1 MKDIRNE
8 RLLIISNNV
17 LSNTR
22 NNGKTIYSYIDSL
35 DSDQVAQLYFN
46 GEYPSVGGY
55 KYFRI
60 TDKDI
65 IKGVLSPKKRGC
77 AINDARESAAPEGV
91 TSSRHRGDVMRL
103 AREVIWQGKWKSKK
117 LIEWLD
123 EVSPTAIFFVG
134 GDCLFA
140 YDICKFIAKRYNAR
154 TSLYITDDYI
164 MPRTKDSLVGKLRKK
179 KIKKRIEKCLEYAE
193 SFFTVS
199 DMMRREYKDLF
210 GKDSSVIVNL
220 SEPLKMQVED
230 KDDSAYTMMYAGSLY
245 YGRDEMLGKLSAAVK
260 EYNDTHVKKALLK
273 VYTNMPPDEK
283 TRSRFIVDGASEY
296 CGSLDKD
303 GLRLELNR
311 SDILVFVESFD
322 KDLMEKT
329 KYSLSTKVP
338 EYLSVG
344 KPVLAIGP
352 MGIGSIDYLSDVAV
366 CVDDLSEIKE
376 KLTGLLDSEAVQA
389 DVAEKCEKKYLNNH
403 SKEKIQKEFLRKVLG
418 TDDRC

>member
-35 DSDQVAQLYFN
+35 NPEQVAQLYFN
-46 GEYPSVGGY
+46 GEYPSIAGY

-65 IKGVLSPKKRGC
+65 IKGMLSPKKRGC
-77 AINDARESAAPEGV
+77 AINDARESAVPSGA
-91 TSSRHRGDVMRL
+91 TSSGHRGDAMRL
-103 AREVIWQGKWKSKK
+103 AREVLWQGKWKSKK
-117 LIEWLD
+117 LLEWLD
-123 EVSPTAIFFVG
+123 AYSPTAIFFVG

-164 MPRTKDSLVGKLRKK
+164 MPRTKDSLVGKIRKK
-179 KIKKRIEKCLEYAE
+179 KIKKRIEKCLEYSD

-210 GKDSSVIVNL
+210 GKASSVIVNL
-220 SEPLKMQVED
+220 SEPLKMPVEE
-230 KDDSAYTMMYAGSLY
+230 KDDSVYTMMYAGSLY
-245 YGRDEMLGKLSAAVK
+245 YGRDEMLGKLSVSIK
-260 EYNDTHVKKALLK
+260 DYNDAHDKKAFLK

-283 TRSRFIVDGASEY
+283 TRSKFIVDGASGY

-303 GLRLELNR
+303 GLKRELNR

-366 CVDDLSEIKE
+366 CVDDVSELGDKLSALLSSDGFKAEI
-376 KLTGLLDSEAVQA
+376 
-389 DVAEKCEKKYLNNH
+389 AEKCEKKYLNNH
-403 SKEKIQKEFLRKVLG
+403 SKEKIQQEFLRKVLG